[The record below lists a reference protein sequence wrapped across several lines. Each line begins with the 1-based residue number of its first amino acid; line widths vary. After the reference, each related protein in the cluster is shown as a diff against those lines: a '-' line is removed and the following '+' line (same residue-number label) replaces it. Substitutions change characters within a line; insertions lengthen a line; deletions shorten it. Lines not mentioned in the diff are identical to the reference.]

1 MFMYKKA
8 LAVIVGVGLMASLV
22 AGCGGEKPAAKTD
35 GAAKKELKIGFVMK
49 TLSNP
54 FFMTMEKGAKRAE
67 KELGI
72 KLEVQVGQEETSIEQ
87 QIAIVEN
94 MIAQKYDAIC
104 IAPGGSKEIVPVLKK
119 AQDAGIPI
127 INIDNRIDADAAKA
141 AGLKPIP
148 YVGASNTDG
157 GYLAGKYL
165 AEQMQGKGKVAIIE
179 GIQGV
184 DNAEGRK
191 NGAKKAFA
199 EYKDIQIV
207 ASQSANWKTEEGLNV
222 MTNILQANPDLNG
235 VFCAND
241 MMAFGAI
248 QAIDAV
254 GKSGKVLVAAYDAL
268 DQSNIYI
275 KEGKMIST
283 VDQKPDDQGYYGVKF
298 AVDLIN
304 KKEVPLEYMVKL
316 ENILKANVK

>member
-1 MFMYKKA
+1 MFKKA
-8 LAVIVGVGLMASLV
+8 LAVIIGVGLMASLA
-22 AGCGGEKPAAKTD
+22 AGCGSEKSAAKPD
-35 GAAKKELKIGFVMK
+35 GTAKKELKIGFVMK

-54 FFMTMEKGAKRAE
+54 FFITMEKGAKRAE

-72 KLEVQVGQEETSIEQ
+72 KLVVQVGQEETSIEQ

-94 MIAQKYDAIC
+94 MIAQKFDAIC

-165 AEQMQGKGKVAIIE
+165 AEQLKGTGKIAIIE

-191 NGAKKAFA
+191 NGAQKAFA
-199 EYKDIQIV
+199 EFKDIQVV

-254 GKSGKVLVAAYDAL
+254 GKSGKILVAAYDAL
-268 DQSNIYI
+268 DQSNVYI

-304 KKEVPLEYMVKL
+304 KKEVPMEFMVKL
-316 ENILKANVK
+316 DNITKGNVK

>member
-1 MFMYKKA
+1 MYKKT
-8 LAVIVGVGLMASLV
+8 LAILVGVGLMASLV
-22 AGCGGEKPAAKTD
+22 TGCGSSGSDKPAAKAD
-35 GAAKKELKIGFVMK
+35 KKELKIGFVMK

-54 FFMTMEKGAKRAE
+54 FFISMEKGAQKAG
-67 KELGI
+67 KELGV

-94 MIAQKYDAIC
+94 MIATKVDAIC

-148 YVGASNTDG
+148 YVGASNLDG

-165 AEQMQGKGKVAIIE
+165 AEQLKGKGKGKVAIIE

-248 QAIDAV
+248 QAIDGV
-254 GKSGKVLVAAYDAL
+254 GKSGKIIVTAYDAL
-268 DQSNIYI
+268 DQAKVYI
-275 KEGKMIST
+275 KEGKMAST
-283 VDQKPDDQGYYGVKF
+283 VDQKPDDQGYYGVKY

-304 KKEVPLEYMVKL
+304 KKEVPMEYMVKL
-316 ENILKANVK
+316 ENITK